1 MRYKEVLK
9 KYGVTQV
16 ELADKL
22 GINRVSVSR
31 LLSDNNDMRASTI
44 IKIAKAIGCTAG
56 ELFDDA
62 LEVREE
68 ASAVASTSFV
78 CPHCGKEIRIAIE
91 KGDA

>member
-9 KYGVTQV
+9 KYGVSQV

-31 LLSDNNDMRASTI
+31 LLSDKNDMRASTI
-44 IKIAKAIGCTAG
+44 IKIANAIGCSPG

-62 LEVREE
+62 EE
-68 ASAVASTSFV
+68 TPTPSLTCPKCGAKLRLVA
-78 CPHCGKEIRIAIE
+78 EE
-91 KGDA
+91 

>member
-9 KYGVTQV
+9 KYGVTQI

-44 IKIAKAIGCTAG
+44 IKIANAIGCTPG
-56 ELFDDA
+56 ELFDDTLNGA
-62 LEVREE
+62 DHVIAHGSSL
-68 ASAVASTSFV
+68 V
-78 CPHCGKEIRIAIE
+78 CPHCGKEIIYTITTAKE
-91 KGDA
+91 

>member
-9 KYGVTQV
+9 KYGVTQI

-44 IKIAKAIGCTAG
+44 IKIANAIGCTPG
-56 ELFDDA
+56 ELFDDTLNGA
-62 LEVREE
+62 DHITAHGFSL
-68 ASAVASTSFV
+68 V
-78 CPHCGKEIRIAIE
+78 CPHCGKDIKVTLE
-91 KGDA
+91 